1 MAAGL
6 RRAGPPGSF
15 GVRLTVANTGGGSC
29 GVCLSSCGRFPRE
42 TVNLLFNPKIGML
55 TL

>member
-15 GVRLTVANTGGGSC
+15 GVRLTVANTGGGILR
-29 GVCLSSCGRFPRE
+29 CLFVFMWSISP
-42 TVNLLFNPKIGML
+42 
-55 TL
+55 